1 MREEL
6 ESKKAAVNAKIQA
19 ELETQRLSVE
29 RTRHKRK
36 EKLAKKKSCR
46 RKIISG
52 IIFLIILVLITL
64 IASTGV
70 SVQSGNTTNYPYI
83 ATYNIWFPIDEPI
96 DISGHKL
103 IAFFD
108 GNEMMFS
115 SDRSVMKLV
124 HGDPIT
130 INEQTATLTTLFDK
144 VLIITINCRIILEYQ
159 GNTAENF
166 ASFKMFIQS
175 DKIIPEFI
183 VDFVLPKNV
192 IAQSI

>member
-1 MREEL
+1 MKEL
-6 ESKKAAVNAKIQA
+6 ASKKAAVNAKIQA

-29 RTRHKRK
+29 EARQKRK
-36 EKLAKKKSCR
+36 KKLAEKKSCR
-46 RKIISG
+46 RKIIGG
-52 IIFLIILVLITL
+52 IIFLILLVLIIL
-64 IASTGV
+64 IASIGV

-115 SDRSVMKLV
+115 SDNDEMKLV
-124 HGDPIT
+124 HDEPIT
-130 INEQTATLTTLFDK
+130 INEQTVTLTTLFDK
-144 VLIITINCRIILEYQ
+144 ILIITINYRITLEYQ
-159 GNTAENF
+159 GNTTENL
-166 ASFKMFIQS
+166 ASFKMFVQS

-183 VDFVLPKNV
+183 VDFVLPKDV

>member
-1 MREEL
+1 MRKEL

-19 ELETQRLSVE
+19 ELETQRQSVE

-46 RKIISG
+46 RKIIGG
-52 IIFLIILVLITL
+52 IIFLILLVLITL
-64 IASTGV
+64 IASIGV
-70 SVQSGNTTNYPYI
+70 SVQSGNTANYPYI
-83 ATYNIWFPIDEPI
+83 ATYNIWLPIDEPI

-115 SDRSVMKLV
+115 SDRSAMKLV
-124 HGDPIT
+124 RDDPIT

-144 VLIITINCRIILEYQ
+144 VLIITINYKITLEYQ
-159 GNTAENF
+159 GNTAENL

-175 DKIIPEFI
+175 DKIVPEFI

-192 IAQSI
+192 IAQSV